1 MAVQRRDDQQQVNI
15 LLVDDRMENL
25 LALESILDAPD
36 YRLVRAQNGQDALLA
51 VLAEEFAAIV
61 LDVQMPGMTGIELA
75 QLIRQRRKSQ
85 HVPIL
90 FLTAHGD
97 ESAVEGYEAGAVDF
111 LTKPI
116 QPAILRSKV
125 AVFAELYR
133 KSAALKAEIEERRLA
148 EENVVRLNAELFE
161 RVEEL
166 AAAYAEL
173 EAFSYTV
180 SHDLRAP
187 LRQVSGFVAL
197 LSRSLADRQNAADAE
212 YIELING
219 AVNRMG
225 QLINDLLSFSRV
237 GRAEMHRSKVDLR
250 LLVDQVRETLAPAL
264 AGRCVSWKIDALPC
278 VEGDPA
284 MLRQV
289 FANLIDNAIK
299 FTRPRANAEIEIGAS
314 RERDEFVFW
323 VRDNGV
329 GFDSEHADKLFG
341 VFQRLH
347 TAAEFEGTGI
357 GLASVRR
364 ILVRHNGRSWAESTP
379 GKGASIY
386 FSLPVTEA
394 DEQVH

>member
-1 MAVQRRDDQQQVNI
+1 
-15 LLVDDRMENL
+15 
-25 LALESILDAPD
+25 
-36 YRLVRAQNGQDALLA
+36 VRAQNGQDALLA
-51 VLAEEFAAIV
+51 VLAEDFAAIV
-61 LDVQMPGMTGIELA
+61 LDVQMPGMDGIELA

-97 ESAVEGYEAGAVDF
+97 QSAIEGYQAGAVDF

-116 QPAILRSKV
+116 QPAVLRSKV

-133 KSAALKAEIEERRLA
+133 KSAALQAEIEERRIA
-148 EENVVRLNAELFE
+148 EENVGRLNAELFA

-187 LRQVSGFVAL
+187 LRQVSGFVTL
-197 LSRSLADRQNAADAE
+197 LSRSLAERQNETDAE
-212 YIELING
+212 YIALING

-237 GRAEMHRSKVDLR
+237 GRAEMRLARVDLR
-250 LLVDQVRETLAPAL
+250 PLVDQVRETLAPAL
-264 AGRCVSWKIDALPC
+264 AGRAVDWKIGPLPC

-289 FANLIDNAIK
+289 FASLLDNAVK
-299 FTRPRANAEIEIGAS
+299 FTRPRACAQIEIGAS
-314 RERDEFVFW
+314 RENDEYVFW

-329 GFDSEHADKLFG
+329 GFDNERADKLFG

-347 TAAEFEGTGI
+347 TSAEFEGTGI

-364 ILVRHNGRSWAESTP
+364 IVARHNGRSWAESAP
-379 GKGASIY
+379 GKGTVVY
-386 FSLPVTEA
+386 FSLPATA
-394 DEQVH
+394 KDEQPH

>member
-1 MAVQRRDDQQQVNI
+1 MAEAKQLTQRVNI
-15 LLVDDRMENL
+15 LLVDDRAENL
-25 LALESILDAPD
+25 IALESILDAPD

-51 VLAEEFAAIV
+51 VLADDFAAIV
-61 LDVQMPGMTGIELA
+61 LDVRMPGMTGIELA

-97 ESAVEGYEAGAVDF
+97 ESAIEGYQAGAVDF

-116 QPAILRSKV
+116 QPAVLRSKV
-125 AVFAELYR
+125 AVFAELFR

-148 EENVVRLNAELFE
+148 EENINRLNAELFA

-197 LSRSLADRQNAADAE
+197 LERGLADRRTETDAE
-212 YIELING
+212 YIGLING

-237 GRAEMHRSKVDLR
+237 GRAEMRRATVDLQP
-250 LLVDQVRETLAPAL
+250 LVDQVRETLAPAL
-264 AGRCVSWKIDALPC
+264 AGRSVKWKIAALPS

-289 FANLIDNAIK
+289 FASLIDNAIK
-299 FTRPRANAEIEIGAS
+299 FTRPRACAEIEIGVS
-314 RERDEFVFW
+314 RERDEYVFW

-329 GFDSEHADKLFG
+329 GFDGEHSDKLFG

-347 TAAEFEGTGI
+347 TNAEFEGTGI

-364 ILVRHNGRSWAESTP
+364 IMSRHNGRSWAESEP
-379 GKGASIY
+379 GKGTVIY
-386 FSLPVTEA
+386 FSLPAAEA
-394 DEQVH
+394 DEHVH

>member
-1 MAVQRRDDQQQVNI
+1 MAEQRRDDQRVNI
-15 LLVDDRMENL
+15 LLVDDKVENL
-25 LALESILDAPD
+25 IALESILDAPD
-36 YRLVRAQNGQDALLA
+36 YRLVRAQSGQEALLA
-51 VLAEEFAAIV
+51 VLADEFAAIV
-61 LDVQMPGMTGIELA
+61 LDVRMPGMTGIELA
-75 QLIRQRRKSQ
+75 QLIRQRRKTQ

-97 ESAVEGYEAGAVDF
+97 ESAAVEGYEAGAVDF

-125 AVFAELYR
+125 AVFAELFR

-148 EENVVRLNAELFE
+148 EENVVRLNAELFA

-173 EAFSYTV
+173 ESFSYTV

-197 LSRSLADRQNAADAE
+197 LSRSLADRQSEVDTE
-212 YIELING
+212 YIDLING
-219 AVNRMG
+219 AVTRMG
-225 QLINDLLSFSRV
+225 QLINDLLGFSRV
-237 GRAEMHRSKVDLR
+237 GRAEMKRAKVSLR
-250 LLVDQVRETLAPAL
+250 PLVDQVCETLAPAL
-264 AGRCVSWKIDALPC
+264 VGRKVSWKIGALPC

-289 FANLIDNAIK
+289 LASLIDNAVK
-299 FTRPRANAEIEIGAS
+299 FTRPRACAEIEIGAS
-314 RERDEFVFW
+314 RERDEYVFW

-329 GFDSEHADKLFG
+329 GFDSKHADKLFG

-347 TAAEFEGTGI
+347 TSAEFEGTGI

-364 ILVRHNGRSWAESTP
+364 IVARHNGRSWAESAL
-379 GKGASIY
+379 GKGTSIY
-386 FSLPVTEA
+386 FSLPVTET
-394 DEQVH
+394 DEQLH

>member
-1 MAVQRRDDQQQVNI
+1 MAAAAHQRVNI
-15 LLVDDRMENL
+15 LLVDDRVENL
-25 LALESILDAPD
+25 VALESILEAPD

-51 VLAEEFAAIV
+51 VLADDFAAIV
-61 LDVQMPGMTGIELA
+61 LDVQMPGMSGIELA

-97 ESAVEGYEAGAVDF
+97 QSAIDGYQAGAVDF
-111 LTKPI
+111 MTKPV
-116 QPAILRSKV
+116 QPAVLRSKI

-133 KSAALKAEIEERRLA
+133 KSAALQAEIEERRLA
-148 EENVVRLNAELFE
+148 EQNVGRLNAELFA

-197 LSRSLADRQNAADAE
+197 LGRNLAERQNETDAE
-212 YIELING
+212 YINLING

-237 GRAEMHRSKVDLR
+237 GRAEMRHAQVELR
-250 LLVDQVRETLAPAL
+250 PLVDQVRETLAPAL
-264 AGRCVSWKIDALPC
+264 AGRAVKWHIGPLPC

-289 FANLIDNAIK
+289 FASLLDNAVK
-299 FTRPRANAEIEIGAS
+299 FTRPRACAEIEIGAS
-314 RERDEFVFW
+314 REQDEYVFW

-347 TAAEFEGTGI
+347 TNAAFEGTGI

-364 ILVRHNGRSWAESTP
+364 IMSRHSGRTWAQSAP
-379 GKGASIY
+379 GKGTVVYCSI
-386 FSLPVTEA
+386 PATVK
-394 DEQVH
+394 DEQLH